1 MSLGWRKAAEHVPV
15 SLQHRPFQLVQHMK
29 DVETKALSI
38 TADYI
43 TRLDEISFIV
53 RSGAKVYPIC
63 LGTEATMPSCECR
76 PFRKTHMPVSIL
88 QQYFVILMT
97 CLFLRCAIS
106 TLQTLFS
113 TSTATT
119 STNLITLYRVS

>member
-1 MSLGWRKAAEHVPV
+1 MSHGWRKAAEHVTV
-15 SLQHRPFQLVQHMK
+15 SLQHRPFQLVHHMNV
-29 DVETKALSI
+29 DTKALSI

-63 LGTEATMPSCECR
+63 HGTEATMPSCADPSGR
-76 PFRKTHMPVSIL
+76 PICPVSIL

-113 TSTATT
+113 TWTVTS
-119 STNLITLYRVS
+119 STNLITLFRVS